1 MSFLEDVIKEGTL
14 RETHLIYRVGGI
26 EEWRGIIAYLG
37 KEFKV
42 EWAFYVSD
50 NKNADVRQ
58 HSDEMEGYPWRN
70 TDCVI
75 WVGQ

>member
-1 MSFLEDVIKEGTL
+1 MSFLEDIIKEGTL
-14 RETHLIYRVGGI
+14 RESRLTKRKGNI
-26 EEWRGIIAYLG
+26 EEWKGIVVYLG
-37 KEFKV
+37 NESKV

-50 NKNADVRQ
+50 NENADVHQ